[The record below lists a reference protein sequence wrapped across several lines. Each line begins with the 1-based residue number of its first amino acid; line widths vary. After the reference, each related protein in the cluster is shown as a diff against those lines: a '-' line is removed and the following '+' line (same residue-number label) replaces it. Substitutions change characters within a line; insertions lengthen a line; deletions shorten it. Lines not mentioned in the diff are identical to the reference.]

1 MNKFN
6 VTNIRE
12 HLCRHYKDPKITNT
26 QKKNRSKRVKSKN
39 VVKFKINE
47 L

>member
-1 MNKFN
+1 MNKFY

-12 HLCRHYKDPKITNT
+12 HICRHLLKIRVTNT
-26 QKKNRSKRVKSKN
+26 QKIEANERGVKKM
-39 VVKFKINE
+39 

>member
-1 MNKFN
+1 MNKFY

-12 HLCRHYKDPKITNT
+12 HICRHYKDPKITNT
-26 QKKNRSKRVKSKN
+26 QKKIEANERRVKM
-39 VVKFKINE
+39 